1 MTESSAT
8 TDRAMAPRRGRRFA
22 PLTWVGDRRSPSPPA
37 LIALGRDRL
46 RRTGAAR
53 FGTISA
59 LIVAVAFAMIAL
71 FLRVADGVAW
81 FPGLIET
88 AAHWITWLAGGWVA
102 LAAAHDRPGADR
114 ADGLESLV
122 ASRGAS
128 LEALAASRVLAAM
141 IQVAVAIGRPVA
153 ALALFTAAITG
164 TFEMAL
170 RHLGFVL
177 AVLVFAAIAGVT
189 LGGVASACGRIGGAR
204 GRSLFA
210 AVVIGPWLLADLAG
224 RGAWSIPGA
233 LRAVLS
239 FALRLA
245 ASGSLT

>member
-8 TDRAMAPRRGRRFA
+8 TDRALAVRPSRRFA
-22 PLTWVGDRRSPSPPA
+22 PPA

-46 RRTGAAR
+46 RRAGAAR
-53 FGTISA
+53 FGIVAAALVTIVFASIA
-59 LIVAVAFAMIAL
+59 LI
-71 FLRVADGVAW
+71 LRVADGVTW
-81 FPGLIET
+81 FPGLIQT
-88 AAHWITWLAGGWVA
+88 ALHWIVWLAGGSVA
-102 LAAAHDRPGADR
+102 LVAAHDRSGADR

-141 IQVAVAIGRPVA
+141 IHVAFVIGAPGAV
-153 ALALFTAAITG
+153 LALFTAAIAG
-164 TFEMAL
+164 TLEMAL
-170 RHLGFVL
+170 RHLAFVL
-177 AVLVFAAIAGVT
+177 AVAVFAAIAGVT
-189 LGGVASACGRIGGAR
+189 LGGVASACGRIGAAR

-239 FALRLA
+239 FSLRLA
-245 ASGSLT
+245 AGGAFV